1 MAKGDS
7 VQARGAARPVGGGR
21 GGACGSEGR
30 PRGGPGAAWA
40 SHQVRSRYRGWKECE
55 RVTGQEAASCDSVG

>member
-7 VQARGAARPVGGGR
+7 VQARGAARLVGGGR

-40 SHQVRSRYRGWKECE
+40 SHQVRSRYRGWKE
-55 RVTGQEAASCDSVG
+55 